1 MNTASRINPERS
13 MSTSALK
20 GLDMRASHIPN
31 MSDVRTKPTQINTEL
46 LMEKR
51 RLEEHAHFL
60 REEIAKETRAFNKA
74 DTNWHLHRN
83 NKEYCYQA
91 YQ

>member
-1 MNTASRINPERS
+1 MMSTATKINPERS

-31 MSDVRTKPTQINTEL
+31 MSDVPPLSTQINTEL

-51 RLEEHAHFL
+51 RLEEHAAFM
-60 REEIAKETRAFNKA
+60 REEIAK
-74 DTNWHLHRN
+74 
-83 NKEYCYQA
+83 
-91 YQ
+91 